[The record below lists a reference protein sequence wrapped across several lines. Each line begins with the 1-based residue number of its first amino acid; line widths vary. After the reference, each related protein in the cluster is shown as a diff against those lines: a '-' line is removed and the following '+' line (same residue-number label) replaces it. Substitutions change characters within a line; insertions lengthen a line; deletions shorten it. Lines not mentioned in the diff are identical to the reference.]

1 MQIEQLRVPL
11 SDGVFTS
18 SPVAKFLTGGYDEDT
33 DSIALTVLVD
43 GESEVEYK
51 LNVYRSGDQVD
62 EDAIYLGS
70 FFEEVYQ
77 DFVHIFIIQLGS
89 NANT

>member
-1 MQIEQLRVPL
+1 MQIEKLVGPL
-11 SDGVFTS
+11 SDGFFTS
-18 SPVAKFLTGGYDEDT
+18 SPVAKFLTGGYDENADA
-33 DSIALTVLVD
+33 IELTVLVD

-51 LNVYRSGDQVD
+51 LDVYRSGDQVD

>member
-1 MQIEQLRVPL
+1 MQIEKLLVSL

-18 SPVAKFLTGGYDEDT
+18 SPVAKFLTGGYDEDA
-33 DSIALTVLVD
+33 DAIELTVLVD
-43 GESEVEYK
+43 GGPKVEYR
-51 LNVYRSGDQVD
+51 LDVHRSGDQVN

-89 NANT
+89 NANA